1 MSRGFSINNWSS
13 ALFPLLLLLA
23 LTGLTYWLRLA
34 TELPDP
40 RRDGKH
46 RHDPDYIVY
55 DGILRKYD
63 ASGTLRHTLNAKK
76 ITHYPDDDSTEL
88 DKPHVVMLKPNKP
101 PMTMSAER
109 GHVSRDGE
117 QVNLYD
123 NVRLHRA
130 ATPKDPETI
139 GTTTQ
144 LTILPDDE
152 KAYTSQP
159 VLITQG
165 ASSVKGIGLQVDNR
179 TQTYLLEAQARAV
192 IESKYAKKK
201 P

>member
-1 MSRGFSINNWSS
+1 MKNGFSVQNWSS
-13 ALFPLLLLLA
+13 ALFPLLLLLT

-55 DGILRKYD
+55 DGTLRKYD
-63 ASGTLRHTLNAKK
+63 TTGTLNHTLTAKQ

-88 DKPHVVMLKPNKP
+88 TRPHLVLLKPNKP
-101 PMTMSAER
+101 TMTMSADH

-117 QVNLYD
+117 QVNLVD

-139 GTTTQ
+139 GTTSQ
-144 LTILPDDE
+144 LTVLPDDE

-165 ASSVKGIGLQVDNR
+165 KSTIRGIGMQVDNR
-179 TQTYLLEAQARAV
+179 TQTYTLEAQARAV
-192 IESKYAKKK
+192 IESKHAKKK

>member
-1 MSRGFSINNWSS
+1 MKHWIESRNWGS
-13 ALFPLLLLLA
+13 ALFPLALLLA

-55 DGILRKYD
+55 DGTLRKID
-63 ASGTLRHTLNAKK
+63 ATGTLKYTLKAKE
-76 ITHYPDDDSTEL
+76 IVHYPDDDSTEMKQPHL
-88 DKPHVVMLKPNKP
+88 IYLHPKKPT
-101 PMTMSAER
+101 MTMNADFGR
-109 GHVSRDGE
+109 MSRDGE
-117 QVNLYD
+117 QVDLYD

-130 ATPKDPETI
+130 ASAKDPETI
-139 GTTTQ
+139 GTTTK

-152 KAYTSQP
+152 KAFTREP

-165 ASSVKGIGLQVDNR
+165 QSTIKGIGLQVDNR
-179 TQTYLLEAQARAV
+179 AQTYILEAQARAV
-192 IESKYAKKK
+192 IESKHAKKK

>member
-1 MSRGFSINNWSS
+1 MKNWFESRNWSS

-34 TELPDP
+34 TEMPDP

-46 RHDPDYIVY
+46 RHDPDYIVQ
-55 DGILRKYD
+55 D
-63 ASGTLRHTLNAKK
+63 GTLRKFDATGALKYTLKAKE
-76 ITHYPDDDSTEL
+76 IVHFPDDDSTDMKL
-88 DKPHVVMLKPNKP
+88 PHLIYLHPQKPV
-101 PMTMSAER
+101 MTMNADY
-109 GHVSRDGE
+109 GHMSRDGE
-117 QVNLYD
+117 QVDLYD

-130 ATPKDPETI
+130 ATAKDPETI
-139 GTTTQ
+139 GTTRQ

-152 KAYTSQP
+152 KAYTREP

-165 ASSVKGIGLQVDNR
+165 QSVIKGVGLQVDNR
-179 TQTYLLEAQARAV
+179 LQTYVLESQARAV
-192 IESKYAKKK
+192 IESKHAKKK

>member
-1 MSRGFSINNWSS
+1 MNRGFSVNNWSS

-34 TELPDP
+34 TEMPDP

-55 DGILRKYD
+55 DGTLRKID
-63 ASGTLRHTLNAKK
+63 ATGTLRYTLTAKE
-76 ITHYPDDDSTEL
+76 IVHYPDDDST
-88 DKPHVVMLKPNKP
+88 DMINPHVILLKPKKP
-101 PMTMSAER
+101 TMTMSADT

-117 QVNLYD
+117 QVDLYG

-130 ATPKDPETI
+130 ATPKDPETV

-144 LTILPDDE
+144 LTVLPDDE
-152 KAYTSQP
+152 KAYTREP
-159 VLITQG
+159 VLIIQG
-165 ASSVKGIGLQVDNR
+165 KSSVKGVGLQVDNR
-179 TQTYLLEAQARAV
+179 TQTYVLEAQARAV